1 MHVRFCSLNCGL
13 GGFEK
18 EERGKK
24 RRERKGERMEKRWKK
39 GGEPNPHSER
49 KNANYKKTIFFIFLF
64 NFFVFL
70 NFFEMKLRPDLENPK
85 TAIKKMGGGGR

>member
-1 MHVRFCSLNCGL
+1 L

-24 RRERKGERMEKRWKK
+24 RRERKGERREKRGKK
-39 GGEPNPHSER
+39 GGQPNPHSAIPRE
-49 KNANYKKTIFFIFLF
+49 KMQITKKTIFLIFLF

-85 TAIKKMGGGGR
+85 TAIKKMGGGR

>member
-1 MHVRFCSLNCGL
+1 L

-24 RRERKGERMEKRWKK
+24 RRERKGERREKRGKK
-39 GGEPNPHSER
+39 GGQPNPHSER
-49 KNANYKKTIFFIFLF
+49 KNANYKKTFYFIFLF

-70 NFFEMKLRPDLENPK
+70 NFFEMKLRLDLENPK
-85 TAIKKMGGGGR
+85 SAIKKWGGVIKKLN